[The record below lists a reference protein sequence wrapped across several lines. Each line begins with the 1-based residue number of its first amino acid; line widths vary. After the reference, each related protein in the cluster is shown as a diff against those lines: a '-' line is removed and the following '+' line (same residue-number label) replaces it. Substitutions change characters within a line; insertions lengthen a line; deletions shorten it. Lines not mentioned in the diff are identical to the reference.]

1 MPGLGHTREREGS
14 IKTLGVACLAYGLE
28 THLPMQVYERVA
40 AHARAGH
47 YMGGSCFWCLTA
59 ADYPDYDGFK
69 ISFGQRSAQAPAAA
83 SLQQKD
89 PASSAADLPPSGAKP
104 EKSGSER
111 GMQQGEPP
119 VLQQSSSGASMK
131 AGGVSSQGTAAAA
144 SSHLIQE
151 TQQMSCG
158 TEPRYQQ
165 LSSSSMLRRVSSR
178 TEGNVE
184 AAAAIFDGEG
194 AQSELQAAHLGAET
208 MYLITEHAAAMH
220 ALNQQAA
227 GKDCR
232 VM

>member
-1 MPGLGHTREREGS
+1 MS
-14 IKTLGVACLAYGLE
+14 
-28 THLPMQVYERVA
+28 LPMQVYERVA

-83 SLQQKD
+83 GLQQKHS
-89 PASSAADLPPSGAKP
+89 ASPSAPRPPKGTRP
-104 EKSGSER
+104 EKSARER
-111 GMQQGEPP
+111 PMQQCEQPT
-119 VLQQSSSGASMK
+119 LQHSSSGASVK
-131 AGGVSSQGTAAAA
+131 AEGVSSQGTAAAS
-144 SSHLIQE
+144 SSHLSQE
-151 TQQMSCG
+151 NQLSCG
-158 TEPRYQQ
+158 TDPRYPH
-165 LSSSSMLRRVSSR
+165 LKSRSMLRRVSSR

-208 MYLITEHAAAMH
+208 MYVITQHAAAMH